1 MLATFIIGLRE
12 GLEAALIVS
21 IVATFLRRNGRP
33 LRPMWIGVAAAVTL
47 SILVGVVL
55 SLVEQSLPHSAQEG
69 MESII
74 NAVAVLLVTSM
85 ILWMAKHARGMKR
98 ELESAA
104 SAALASGTSRALV
117 LMAFLAVLKEGF
129 ETAVFLL
136 ATFSAAS
143 SAWYAA
149 AGAVLG
155 ILVAVGLG
163 YGLYTGGVRLN
174 LARFFKYTSVFLV
187 LVAAG
192 LLVSALRTAHEAGWL
207 NAGQQ
212 RTLDL
217 AWLAPTGSVR
227 GAVLTGV
234 LGIPA
239 DPRLIEVLAWVAYVV
254 PMLLVIF
261 WPQSRRPGVRAART
275 IKLAVA
281 GSCALA
287 ALVLV
292 IAVRPPTLAAP
303 GAAPLIDATGAP
315 AGTASLS
322 ATTLRT
328 VIDGRTANTAL
339 GQVGRTDHAGVSDTV
354 LLAGPR
360 TDGGGS
366 STVTL
371 AELVELNGGRLP
383 AGVAAER
390 NPGPFTLTRSS
401 VGGLRVWSS
410 HDRLLDAT
418 DDERVIATLTGGGLA
433 TPRTITLSGAQWSVD
448 QTYVQ
453 QTAGALAGYTAQR
466 AERRFWRWVIPG
478 VLLTAAVALV
488 LAARRTRPES
498 VLPADRTAKVPAGS
512 PSA

>member
-1 MLATFIIGLRE
+1 MLATYIIGLRE

-21 IVATFLRRNGRP
+21 IVATFLRRNGHS

-55 SLVEQSLPHSAQEG
+55 SVVERSLPQAAQEG

-74 NAVAVLLVTSM
+74 NAVAVILVTSM

-129 ETAVFLL
+129 ETAVFLM

-155 ILVAVGLG
+155 ILTAVALG
-163 YGLYTGGVRLN
+163 YGLYTGGVKLN
-174 LARFFKYTSVFLV
+174 LAKFFKYTSVFLI

-239 DPRLIEVLAWVAYVV
+239 DPRVIEVLAWFAYVV
-254 PMLLVIF
+254 PMLLFVF
-261 WPQSRRPGVRAART
+261 WPQQHRPGVAAARRL
-275 IKLAVA
+275 KLAVA
-281 GSCALA
+281 AVL
-287 ALVLV
+287 ALV
-292 IAVRPPTLAAP
+292 AVGLMVGLRTPTLAVA
-303 GAAPLIDATGAP
+303 ATAPLVDASGSRI
-315 AGTASLS
+315 GS
-322 ATTLRT
+322 ATLDGTTLHTVVSGKAATSALSRT
-328 VIDGRTANTAL
+328 GSTMHQGVTADVL
-339 GQVGRTDHAGVSDTV
+339 DT
-354 LLAGPR
+354 
-360 TDGGGS
+360 GS
-366 STVTL
+366 SASQDRRTL
-371 AELVELNGGRLP
+371 TLTQLAELNGGRLP
-383 AGVAAER
+383 VGIVAER
-390 NPGPFTLTRSS
+390 NPGPFTVTEIRQ
-401 VGGLRVWSS
+401 GGVRAFAASG
-410 HDRLLDAT
+410 HLLDAT
-418 DDERVIATLTGGGLA
+418 DDHRTIATVSGGGLSS
-433 TPRTITLSGAQWSVD
+433 PRTITVPGSTWSVD
-448 QTYVQ
+448 AAYVER
-453 QTAGALAGYTAQR
+453 TASALTAHQSDL
-466 AERRFWRWVIPG
+466 AENRFWRWVIPG
-478 VLLTAAVALV
+478 VLLVGAAALV
-488 LAARRTRPES
+488 LAARRTRTS
-498 VLPADRTAKVPAGS
+498 SPAPAGRAAPVPAAHS
-512 PSA
+512 SH